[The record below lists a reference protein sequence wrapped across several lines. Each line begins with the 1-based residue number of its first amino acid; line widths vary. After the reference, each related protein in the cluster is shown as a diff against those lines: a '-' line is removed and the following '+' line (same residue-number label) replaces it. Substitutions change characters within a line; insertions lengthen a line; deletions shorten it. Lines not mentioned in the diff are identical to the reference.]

1 MTATLEA
8 GDRTQC
14 TERWLSKKP
23 QRPAQHHRAGA
34 KERCPAPCCP
44 PTQSLSSILPSSH
57 PWALAKR
64 ALPLARGKV
73 FHKLTRVAPKHRACL
88 RVSWREEENLN
99 KASKPTPCKGSS
111 SAESAGSTEP
121 RGTLAQLQNHRYRR
135 QVARHQGLP
144 RSCSGRPA
152 PGAGGPLI
160 PVPLQHDTWT
170 QNPGLDS
177 CPSSAPALPPAL

>member
-14 TERWLSKKP
+14 TERWLSKKS

-44 PTQSLSSILPSSH
+44 PTQSLSSILPPSH

-99 KASKPTPCKGSS
+99 KANKASKPTPCKGSS
-111 SAESAGSTEP
+111 SAKSAGSTEP
-121 RGTLAQLQNHRYRR
+121 RDGHVSSTPESQIQAPSSPPPGPAQVLLWE
-135 QVARHQGLP
+135 A
-144 RSCSGRPA
+144 CSWG
-152 PGAGGPLI
+152 GGP
-160 PVPLQHDTWT
+160 PYPR
-170 QNPGLDS
+170 
-177 CPSSAPALPPAL
+177 PSAA